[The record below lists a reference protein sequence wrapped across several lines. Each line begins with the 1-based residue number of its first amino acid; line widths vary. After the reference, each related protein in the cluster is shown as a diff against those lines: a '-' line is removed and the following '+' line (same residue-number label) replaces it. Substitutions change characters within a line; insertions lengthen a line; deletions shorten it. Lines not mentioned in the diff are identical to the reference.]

1 MLGAALGRLF
11 AVAEAYPQLRAS
23 ENFMQLQ
30 EELTDTEDKIAA
42 ARRYYNATV
51 LRFNTRQQ
59 TFPTLIVARL
69 FRFSPREFFEAGEDA
84 EAPVGVAFGSLM
96 TLQQQIRA
104 NRWRTIW
111 LLFLFSV
118 LVVGLGV
125 LLAFVF
131 DPTILT
137 FVAIGGIVYAI
148 VSWFASSSMVAGMTG
163 AQKIEKRDN
172 PYLYRLLENVSI
184 AAGLEQTPEL
194 RLVQDDAPNAFAAGR
209 SPKHAFVAVT
219 TGLVDL
225 MDERELEGVLAHEVA
240 HIRNRDVRL
249 MTLVALL
256 VGVIAL
262 LADILLRVA
271 FYGGGKRSNPIIT
284 IVAFGALLL
293 APVAGIVIQLALS
306 RRREYLADASAAEIT
321 NDAEGMALALRRL
334 QLDQTEIRN
343 ASRAT
348 AHMYIESPL
357 RQASAAPGRASA
369 GSSRPIRRSRSAS
382 PRSRR
387 PAASS
392 SRPSSGARRA
402 RPRSTRPRGGPCGG
416 SRGGGGDPPG
426 GAPPARGSP
435 GRGRAGR

>member
-1 MLGAALGRLF
+1 
-11 AVAEAYPQLRAS
+11 
-23 ENFMQLQ
+23 
-30 EELTDTEDKIAA
+30 
-42 ARRYYNATV
+42 
-51 LRFNTRQQ
+51 
-59 TFPTLIVARL
+59 
-69 FRFSPREFFEAGEDA
+69 
-84 EAPVGVAFGSLM
+84 M

-111 LLFLFSV
+111 LLLLFAL
-118 LVVGLGV
+118 LVIGLG
-125 LLAFVF
+125 LLLSFVF

-137 FVAIGGIVYAI
+137 FVAIGGIGYALI
-148 VSWFASSSMVAGMTG
+148 SWFMADRMVAGITG

-194 RLVQDDAPNAFAAGR
+194 RLIQDNAPNAFAAGR
-209 SPKHAFVAVT
+209 SPKKAFVAVT
-219 TGLVDL
+219 TGLVEL
-225 MDERELEGVLAHEVA
+225 MDERELEGVLAHEVS

-262 LADILLRVA
+262 LADILLRMA
-271 FYGGGKRSNPIIT
+271 FYGGGKRGSNPIIT

-293 APVAGIVIQLALS
+293 APIAGIVIQLAVS

-334 QLDQTEIRN
+334 QLDQSEIRN

-357 RQASAAPGRASA
+357 RQAHGARASLSGLFSTHPPLEKRIAALEEA
-369 GSSRPIRRSRSAS
+369 G
-382 PRSRR
+382 
-387 PAASS
+387 
-392 SRPSSGARRA
+392 GFHL
-402 RPRSTRPRGGPCGG
+402 
-416 SRGGGGDPPG
+416 
-426 GAPPARGSP
+426 APV
-435 GRGRAGR
+435 

>member
-1 MLGAALGRLF
+1 
-11 AVAEAYPQLRAS
+11 
-23 ENFMQLQ
+23 
-30 EELTDTEDKIAA
+30 
-42 ARRYYNATV
+42 
-51 LRFNTRQQ
+51 
-59 TFPTLIVARL
+59 
-69 FRFSPREFFEAGEDA
+69 
-84 EAPVGVAFGSLM
+84 M

-111 LLFLFSV
+111 LLLLFAL
-118 LVVGLGV
+118 LVIGLG
-125 LLAFVF
+125 LLLSFVF

-137 FVAIGGIVYAI
+137 FVAIGGIGYALI
-148 VSWFASSSMVAGMTG
+148 SWFMADRMVAGITG

-194 RLVQDDAPNAFAAGR
+194 RLIQDNAPNAFAAGR
-209 SPKHAFVAVT
+209 SPKKAFVAVT
-219 TGLVDL
+219 TGLVEL
-225 MDERELEGVLAHEVA
+225 MDERELEGVLAHEVS

-262 LADILLRVA
+262 LADILLRMA
-271 FYGGGKRSNPIIT
+271 FYGGGKRGSNPIIT

-293 APVAGIVIQLALS
+293 APVAGIVIQLAVS

-334 QLDQTEIRN
+334 QLDQSEIRN

-357 RQASAAPGRASA
+357 RQAHGARASLSGLFSTHPPLEKRIAALEEA
-369 GSSRPIRRSRSAS
+369 G
-382 PRSRR
+382 
-387 PAASS
+387 
-392 SRPSSGARRA
+392 GFHL
-402 RPRSTRPRGGPCGG
+402 
-416 SRGGGGDPPG
+416 
-426 GAPPARGSP
+426 APV
-435 GRGRAGR
+435 